1 MVSLPLSIEAFRTAV
16 LSRLPRRTAAGPSFA
31 VLLGAKKRRAPWVCQ
46 YQGDTTPSSYL
57 QLGATR
63 VVLAHV
69 GTQRC
74 LGWGRLEASMEDAK
88 KLGVGPIEPLTDRES
103 RAADEARFAEGWEQT
118 QQSQLSALCL
128 ETRRIRQ
135 ATRVFTK
142 LTCKGI
148 VLCCIVHV
156 QCPGENGRATP
167 SGMGRGGTRLGKV
180 NRASNSL
187 GCPADVGREKTSA
200 TRTAWVSALE
210 GKPRQ
215 HVPPPRVLSELV
227 TTELKIAGTKAPATH
242 SMTKLFQILRTEYR
256 LTMHRFWGLG
266 EKQLV
271 A

>member
-74 LGWGRLEASMEDAK
+74 LGWGRLEASMEAAK
-88 KLGVGPIEPLTDRES
+88 KLGVGPIEPLTDREG
-103 RAADEARFAEGWEQT
+103 RAADQARFAEGWEQT
-118 QQSQLSALCL
+118 QQSRLSARCL

-135 ATRVFTK
+135 ATRVFTR

-148 VLCCIVHV
+148 VLYCIVNTVWHGPRRDKAGEG
-156 QCPGENGRATP
+156 QQGKQFSWLPGRCWPREDQRNP
-167 SGMGRGGTRLGKV
+167 HRLG
-180 NRASNSL
+180 L
-187 GCPADVGREKTSA
+187 SA
-200 TRTAWVSALE
+200 RGETAPTRPPT
-210 GKPRQ
+210 PR
-215 HVPPPRVLSELV
+215 LV
-227 TTELKIAGTKAPATH
+227 
-242 SMTKLFQILRTEYR
+242 
-256 LTMHRFWGLG
+256 
-266 EKQLV
+266 
-271 A
+271 